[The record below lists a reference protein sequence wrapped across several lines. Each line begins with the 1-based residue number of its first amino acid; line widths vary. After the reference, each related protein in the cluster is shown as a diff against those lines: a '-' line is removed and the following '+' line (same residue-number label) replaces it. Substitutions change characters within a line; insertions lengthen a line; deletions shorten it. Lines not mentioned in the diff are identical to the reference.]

1 MKHISFKTLSE
12 YADNRISQAE
22 CGKIELHLK
31 ECGKCEKMLLSIKN
45 AYLAIGSLGKE
56 ELSKSFDL
64 EFNRRLLDRIALK
77 EKRSFS
83 HIFNEFTKRLRDALV
98 PPPMP
103 VLARITALVLIGFS
117 AYGILNYYLVQSPVL
132 TFAKGNVS
140 IYNQKEKRWLE
151 GAKGYRLAKGDIV
164 SVAGA
169 SFADIDSTGKYKI
182 RVKDNSVMRI
192 AKLAPIYVRGSAV
205 YNVDK
210 GRVLVWVEKGFKGS
224 KFIIKTPEAIATA
237 VGTMFAVDV
246 PVQQNNMTKIGVLEG
261 SLNVESIFRPKDA
274 VGSRRVTVSGGEA
287 TEVYKEKVPM
297 TPRELLDKEWAELV
311 EFYQIGQKTQVA
323 LLISDGRNR
332 TRQLLRP
339 CAIYI
344 SDVEPRTVSESLE
357 ETIKI
362 IDQAIKTKDTAK
374 HLEGIKRLE
383 DILSKYPNPNYEP
396 QLLLFI
402 GSYYNYLNMPQE
414 AIRSFAEVYAKYP
427 QSTFASIA
435 IYAIGIIYEEK
446 LSDKSEAG
454 RYYDLVLEKY
464 PGSPEAREIRRLS
477 RK

>member
-1 MKHISFKTLSE
+1 MRHISFRRLSE

-22 CGKIELHLK
+22 RGKIESHLK
-31 ECGKCEKMLLSIKN
+31 SCGKCGNALLSIKN
-45 AYLAIGSLGKE
+45 ANLAIGSLVKE

-64 EFNRRLLDRIALK
+64 EFNRRLLDRVMLK
-77 EKRSFS
+77 EKKSFS
-83 HIFNEFTKRLRDALV
+83 RIFNEFAVRLRDALI
-98 PPPMP
+98 PNPMP
-103 VLARITALVLIGFS
+103 ILVRIVALALVVFS

-132 TFAKGNVS
+132 TFAKGSVS
-140 IYNQKEKRWLE
+140 VYNQKEKRWLE
-151 GAKGYRLAKGDIV
+151 GSKGYRLAKGDIV
-164 SVAGA
+164 NVAGG
-169 SFADIDSTGKYKI
+169 SFADIDSAGKYKI

-192 AKLAPIYVRGSAV
+192 AKLAPRYVRGRAV

-224 KFIIKTPEAIATA
+224 KFIIKTPEATVTA
-237 VGTMFAVDV
+237 VGTMFMVDV
-246 PVQQNNMTKIGVLEG
+246 PAQQNNMTKLAVLEG
-261 SLNVESIFRPKDA
+261 SLRVESIFKPKEAD
-274 VGSRRVTVSGGEA
+274 VSRRVMVMGGEA

-323 LLISDGRNR
+323 LLISDGKNR

-339 CAIYI
+339 CAVYI

-357 ETIKI
+357 ETIKL
-362 IDQAIKTKDTAK
+362 IDQAIKTKDVSR

-383 DILSKYPNPNYEP
+383 DVLTKYPNPNYEP

-402 GSYYNYLNMPQE
+402 GAYYNYLNMPQE
-414 AIRSFAEVYAKYP
+414 AIKRFAEVEDKYP
-427 QSTFASIA
+427 DSTFASIA
-435 IYAIGIIYEEK
+435 IYAIGIIHEEK
-446 LSDKSEAG
+446 LGDKSEAE
-454 RYYDLVLEKY
+454 RYYDLVLKKY
-464 PGSPEAREIRRLS
+464 PGSPEAREIRRLG